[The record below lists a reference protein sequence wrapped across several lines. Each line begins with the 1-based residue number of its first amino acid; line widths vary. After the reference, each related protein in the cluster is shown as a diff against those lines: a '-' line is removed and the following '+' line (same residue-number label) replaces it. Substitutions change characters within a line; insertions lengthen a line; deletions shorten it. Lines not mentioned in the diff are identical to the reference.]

1 MKLFLLK
8 ASVQRIFLLLLG
20 FLLYFSALDNW
31 FSGFAGDDDWM
42 VYENLQ
48 VFNLS
53 IENISGYFSSFYG
66 GQYSPVN
73 TLAYG
78 VIYHFFGIN
87 PLYFHGFSLILH
99 LGNTLLVFEL
109 IRRLVDLRGGNTSE
123 PLIRAHSSL
132 IAFVTALLCGL
143 DISLQGPVVFL
154 LLFSRTA
161 FVPAVYR
168 YFQKGVLFPG
178 PVAFHTRIRCQGA
191 NGGLPAGTGLTGLVS
206 ET

>member
-1 MKLFLLK
+1 MKSFLLK

-31 FSGFAGDDDWM
+31 FSSFAGDDDWM

-53 IENISGYFSSFYG
+53 IENISGYFSSFYR

-123 PLIRAHSSL
+123 PLIRANSSL
-132 IAFVTALLCGL
+132 IAFVTALLFL
-143 DISLQGPVVFL
+143 VHPLQVESVVWVSASKVLLYSCFFLAGL
-154 LLFSRTA
+154 LLYLR
-161 FVPAVYR
+161 
-168 YFQKGVLFPG
+168 
-178 PVAFHTRIRCQGA
+178 
-191 NGGLPAGTGLTGLVS
+191 
-206 ET
+206 